1 MKKIVYIILIVTLLC
16 FGGCVSESAF
26 QEVGDSVAELE
37 ASLREQAEE
46 IARLEELLAGQS
58 GALSEAESEL
68 TKVKDALSD
77 AEDKLSEAVASG
89 EAQNQKIE
97 EVEEMLAYQSDM
109 LDELQGALEGQ
120 ATEDFDSGAGDPGVS
135 FACGYRFY
143 QNEFDKRDVKIR
155 FYWGFSHATSIE
167 EGTIV
172 LFASSSYYDD
182 IGKLQNRNNQTILK
196 TITGDKLLTERYM
209 FTDRPNGLEDFRYS
223 ERIRIPETLFTDEK
237 GVIWIAVNRE
247 NPDGT
252 VDTGNGNILPIAYS
266 IQGEK
271 VFLSVFD

>member
-1 MKKIVYIILIVTLLC
+1 MKKIVYIILIVTLLCFGGCVSESVIVTLLC

-68 TKVKDALSD
+68 NKVEDALSD

-143 QNEFDKRDVKIR
+143 QNEFDKEDVKIR

-167 EGTIV
+167 EGMIAI
-172 LFASSSYYDD
+172 FASSSYYDD
-182 IGKLQNRNNQTILK
+182 IGKLQSRNNH
-196 TITGDKLLTERYM
+196 
-209 FTDRPNGLEDFRYS
+209 FRYS

-252 VDTGNGNILPIAYS
+252 VDTGNGNILPVAYS
-266 IQGEK
+266 IQGEN
-271 VFLSVFD
+271 LSVFN